1 MSEEPPVYIDATQL
15 RMRPSD
21 MRQLTKATGRTF
33 EQLLQS
39 DESAD
44 KFQAMAFIE
53 LRRRHRDA
61 DLDADQLWAM
71 AGDVEIELGDETPDP
86 TANGRPTISLPSA
99 ATGE

>member
-1 MSEEPPVYIDATQL
+1 MIEPPVRIDATQL
-15 RMRPSD
+15 RMRPAD

-53 LRRRHRDA
+53 LRRRHPEM
-61 DLDADQLWAM
+61 DADQLWSM
-71 AGDVEIELGDETPDP
+71 AGDVEVEMGAETVDP
-86 TANGRPTISLPSA
+86 TGNGQPTISLPSA
-99 ATGE
+99 VTGE

>member
-1 MSEEPPVYIDATQL
+1 MSEEPPVRIDATQL

-21 MRQLTKATGRTF
+21 MRQLTKTTGRTF
-33 EQLLQS
+33 EQLLES

-53 LRRRHRDA
+53 LRRRHRD
-61 DLDADQLWAM
+61 LDGDQLWSM
-71 AGDVEIELGDETPDP
+71 AGEVEIELGDELPDP
-86 TANGRPTISLPSA
+86 TANGLPTMSLPSA